1 VISTESGSKT
11 LEEEDWS
18 ADMRGPAGGGR
29 REWARSSSTQRE
41 RENARVGLA
50 PSGPRKQAG
59 GGGGAR
65 GVSGLRPGYSRE
77 VFLFFF
83 FSFLVSKPIINIFKN
98 I

>member
-1 VISTESGSKT
+1 MGPLVIHTE
-11 LEEEDWS
+11 
-18 ADMRGPAGGGR
+18 
-29 REWARSSSTQRE
+29 RE

-50 PSGPRKQAG
+50 PGGPRKQAG

-77 VFLFFF
+77 VFLLFFFF
-83 FSFLVSKPIINIFKN
+83 FSFLVSKPIINIFKS